1 MANLRGMPA
10 LPVAAAQSVLRA
22 SVEAYSYASRHPGI
36 APMLLLFTVTT
47 IGTRGF
53 VELFPGFADRVF
65 GRGPEGLSMLTSTV
79 GLGAICGG
87 AWLLV
92 RPGHRRADRRRARQH
107 AGDLAGDPGLH
118 RDRPILS
125 WRCPASFSPAG
136 R

>member
-1 MANLRGMPA
+1 MPT
-10 LPVAAAQSVLRA
+10 QSVLRA
-22 SVEAYSYASRHPGI
+22 SAEAYSYASRHPGI

-65 GRGPEGLSMLTSTV
+65 GRGPAGLSMLTSTV

-87 AWLLV
+87 AWLLL
-92 RPGHRRADRRRARQH
+92 RPGI
-107 AGDLAGDPGLH
+107 AGLTSVVLGNTLVISLA
-118 RDRPILS
+118 ILAFTATTNS
-125 WRCPASFSPAG
+125 IWRCLACFSPAV